1 MHRFVISLHYSQS
14 NSCLF
19 GFTRHKNKIQF
30 KYIRGP
36 FYFMT
41 EKCHLIIYLNS
52 ICASIMLKSRDNFLL
67 ILFVIYSHDTAM
79 ISRNTRTEIDELI
92 VILCFDP
99 NYVAQEI
106 YAMLIVNTLPYPEV
120 LEPLAVGWTVPFTC

>member
-1 MHRFVISLHYSQS
+1 
-14 NSCLF
+14 
-19 GFTRHKNKIQF
+19 
-30 KYIRGP
+30 
-36 FYFMT
+36 
-41 EKCHLIIYLNS
+41 
-52 ICASIMLKSRDNFLL
+52 MLKSRDNFLL

-92 VILCFDP
+92 VIFCFAP